1 MCVKYRLINAQ
12 LITALISHLFVAMN
26 AIQMYLLGGVEYQN
40 FCPFHYRCY
49 EFFKTLFSKTQQIST
64 LLHSMKDN

>member
-26 AIQMYLLGGVEYQN
+26 AIQMYLLGGVEY
-40 FCPFHYRCY
+40 
-49 EFFKTLFSKTQQIST
+49 
-64 LLHSMKDN
+64 